1 MFNTILVAVDDSD
14 QSKSATE
21 LACRLAKLDGAK
33 LLLVNSVDPSKIVIV
48 AGYESPYPVDAIQML
63 RDSGRELLDTVQAS
77 CQAEG
82 LAVATVA
89 CEGDACN
96 QILRIAQENNVGL
109 ICMGT
114 HGRKGLSHF
123 FVGSVAEGIVQRST
137 IPVLVTK

>member
-14 QSKSATE
+14 QSKAATE